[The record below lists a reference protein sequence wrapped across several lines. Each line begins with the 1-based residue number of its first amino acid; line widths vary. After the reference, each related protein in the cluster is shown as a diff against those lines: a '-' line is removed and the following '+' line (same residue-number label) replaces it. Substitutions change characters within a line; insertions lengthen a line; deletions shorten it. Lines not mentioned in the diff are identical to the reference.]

1 MGKYIVNSFGDQGS
15 DMHLNFWPFLRC
27 PYAGD
32 NYQTQLVPL
41 SIASGLQFPL
51 HYQRFT
57 LYTFTFVDSISQEM
71 LSGLVRWCIGCL
83 APS

>member
-1 MGKYIVNSFGDQGS
+1 MALGQGN
-15 DMHLNFWPFLRC
+15 DLHFFHCWPLLLRC

-41 SIASGLQFPL
+41 NLASGLLFPS

-57 LYTFTFVDSISQEM
+57 LYTFTFVDSTSQEM
-71 LSGLVRWCIGCL
+71 LSGLVRSCPGCL
-83 APS
+83 ASY